1 MMKKA
6 DPKPAS
12 FTPVVSVGK
21 GSKSVPVTMASQKAA
36 P

>member
-12 FTPVVSVGK
+12 FTPVVSAGK
-21 GSKSVPVTMASQKAA
+21 GSKPAPVTIASQKAA

>member
-1 MMKKA
+1 MMKKT
-6 DPKPAS
+6 DLKPSS

-21 GSKSVPVTMASQKAA
+21 GAKSVPVTMASQKAA